1 MGTFI
6 YDNTPAEFDDR
17 VLAHLEAVVALKFKR
32 GEAFL
37 LSCRNDAMSGGGRD
51 TVWMSANVPVLFN
64 YQGARPSDLD
74 QSVIERLLRMA
85 NSPGGLVSP
94 SPDDFEMTSPAAWP
108 RSTAL
113 A

>member
-1 MGTFI
+1 
-6 YDNTPAEFDDR
+6 
-17 VLAHLEAVVALKFKR
+17 
-32 GEAFL
+32 
-37 LSCRNDAMSGGGRD
+37 
-51 TVWMSANVPVLFN
+51 MSANVPVLFN

-94 SPDDFEMTSPAAWP
+94 SPDDFEMTSPAG
-108 RSTAL
+108 L

>member
-17 VLAHLEAVVALKFKR
+17 VLAHVEAVVATKLRR
-32 GEAFL
+32 GESFL
-37 LSCRNDAMSGGGRD
+37 LSWRNDALSGGGRD
-51 TVWMSANVPVLFN
+51 TVWMSANVPILFN

-94 SPDDFEMTSPAAWP
+94 SPDDFEMTSPAG
-108 RSTAL
+108 L

>member
-17 VLAHLEAVVALKFKR
+17 VLAHLEAVVSLKLRR

-37 LSCRNDAMSGGGRD
+37 LSWRNEAVAGGGRD

-64 YQGARPSDLD
+64 YRGERPRDLD
-74 QSVIERLLRMA
+74 RDVIERLLRMA
-85 NSPGGLVSP
+85 NSPGGVVAP
-94 SPDDFEMTSPAAWP
+94 SPDEFGLISP
-108 RSTAL
+108 SGL